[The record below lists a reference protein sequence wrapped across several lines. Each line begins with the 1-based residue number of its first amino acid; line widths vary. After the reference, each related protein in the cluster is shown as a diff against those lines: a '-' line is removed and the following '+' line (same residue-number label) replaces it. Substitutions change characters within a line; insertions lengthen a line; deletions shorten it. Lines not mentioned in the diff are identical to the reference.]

1 MNLEDFLPAGMS
13 VETLLVTMSGIS
25 VLVSVAAVWFTLLHR
40 DVSTKRAKMIA
51 DQRRDLRAGIMSPK
65 RRGMNKQPSVT
76 LMHKIVDRLKLLRS
90 AQAKKVGMKLMQAGW
105 RDNDAMVKFF
115 FCKLALPF
123 AFGGLATFLLYGLE
137 AYNLS
142 STGRAAVSLGAVVFG
157 AYLPDLMVKNQAQKR
172 QAAIRKA
179 LPDAL
184 DLMVIC
190 SEAGLSLDA
199 TLMRVAKEMDK
210 TAPELAD
217 EFSLT
222 GLELGFLPDRRTALQ
237 NLALRTDLTVIRGMV
252 GTLLQAE
259 RYGTPLAHSLRVLS
273 AESREERAMKAE
285 EKAARLPALL
295 TVPMIIFILPPLFI
309 VLIGPAI
316 LRTIDA
322 LSNM

>member
-1 MNLEDFLPAGMS
+1 MTLEDLLPAGMS
-13 VETLLVTMSGIS
+13 VEDLLVALSSVS
-25 VLVSVAAVWFTLLHR
+25 VLVSILAVWFALLHR
-40 DVSTKRAKMIA
+40 DATSKRAKLIA
-51 DQRRDLRAGIMSPK
+51 DQRRDLRAGMMTP
-65 RRGMNKQPSVT
+65 RRREAQLPSLT
-76 LMHKIVDRLKLLRS
+76 LMHKVVDKLKLLRS
-90 AQAKKVGMKLMQAGW
+90 AQARKVSLKLMQAGW
-105 RDNDAMVKFF
+105 RSKDAVVRFF
-115 FCKLALPF
+115 FFKLALPF
-123 AFGGLATFLLYGLE
+123 AFGGIATFLIYGLD

-142 STGRAAVSLGAVVFG
+142 PVGKAGAALGAVIFG
-157 AYLPDLMVKNQAQKR
+157 AYLPDILVRNAAQKR
-172 QAAIRKA
+172 REAIRKS

-199 TLMRVAKEMDK
+199 TLLRVADEMQR

-222 GLELGFLPDRRTALQ
+222 GLELGFLPDRRVALQ
-237 NLALRTDLTVIRGMV
+237 NLALRTDLTVLRGMV
-252 GTLLQAE
+252 STLLQAE

-295 TVPMIIFILPPLFI
+295 TVPMIVFILPPLFV
-309 VLIGPAI
+309 VLIGPAA

-322 LSNM
+322 FSKM

>member
-1 MNLEDFLPAGMS
+1 MTLEDLIPPGMTL
-13 VETLLVTMSGIS
+13 EDLLVTMSGIS
-25 VLVSVAAVWFTLLHR
+25 VLISVIAVWFTLLHR
-40 DVSTKRAKMIA
+40 DVSSKRAKMIA
-51 DQRRDLRAGIMSPK
+51 DQRRDLRSGIMTPR
-65 RRGMNKQPSVT
+65 RRGSGKQPSVT
-76 LMHKIVDRLKLLRS
+76 LMHKTVDRLKLLRS
-90 AQAKKVGMKLMQAGW
+90 AQAKKVGIKLMQAGW
-105 RDNDAMVKFF
+105 RNKDAMVKFF

-123 AFGGLATFLLYGLE
+123 VFGGVATFMLYGIE
-137 AYNLS
+137 AYDMS
-142 STGRAAVSLGAVVFG
+142 PAGKAGAALGAVIFG
-157 AYLPDLMVKNQAQKR
+157 AYLPDILVKNQAQKR
-172 QAAIRKA
+172 QTAIRKA

-309 VLIGPAI
+309 VLIGPAA